1 MKVKRS
7 ISLFFN
13 ILIFIILKNVF
24 VYDFLLDFFLLF
36 VCFIVDVKWM
46 LVMDGDIKLWILLNW
61 DVVDVLLL
69 CFFVVVF
76 LRWDKCGV
84 EILFMYIFLIEFK
97 ELEINLFFFWFIF
110 MLFGV
115 FFNNRDLFENFLL
128 IIFGLMFLFNF
139 FLLFFILL

>member
-69 CFFVVVF
+69 CFFVVDF

-84 EILFMYIFLIEFK
+84 EIFFMYIFLIEFK

>member
-24 VYDFLLDFFLLF
+24 VYDFLLVFFLLF
-36 VCFIVDVKWM
+36 VCCIVDVKWM

-69 CFFVVVF
+69 CFIVVVF

-84 EILFMYIFLIEFK
+84 EIFFMYIFLIEFK
-97 ELEINLFFFWFIF
+97 ELEINLFFFWFSF

>member
-46 LVMDGDIKLWILLNW
+46 LVMDGDIKLWKLLNW

-69 CFFVVVF
+69 CFFVVDF

-84 EILFMYIFLIEFK
+84 EIFFMYIFLIEFK

>member
-46 LVMDGDIKLWILLNW
+46 LVMDGDIKLWKLLNW

-84 EILFMYIFLIEFK
+84 EIFFMYIFLIEFK

>member
-84 EILFMYIFLIEFK
+84 EIFFMYIFLIEFK

-128 IIFGLMFLFNF
+128 IIFGLMFLFIF